1 MYLNKRNSIN
11 RLTRFLAGSTS
22 PEEDREI
29 RVLIDSDPGFR
40 NEYEELE
47 KVWKIAGTNSVDY
60 VFDTDKA
67 WANLDARIL
76 SQSLQ
81 LGKKP
86 SIPVPAIRRYAG
98 YALKVAAVLLI
109 GLAVFQL
116 AVNRHPYQTIAS
128 GNAIITPV
136 SLADGSTI
144 YLNSAS
150 SINYPEKFGQDS
162 REVYFWGEAFFE
174 IAHDPSRPFIIETG
188 ETRVKVLG
196 TSFNIRA
203 YPETGQVDVIV
214 KSGKVLFYHVDK
226 SDRVLGQMTL
236 LAGEKGVYERESGR
250 LTKLQNDEPNYL
262 SWKTGILVFEQTSL
276 DKVLAAVGKKYG
288 VTFNLAEK
296 DICNLKLT
304 ATFDNDSLDAV
315 LEVLKLV
322 HNLQFVNNG
331 KDYLV
336 SKNPG

>member
-81 LGKKP
+81 LVKKP
-86 SIPVPAIRRYAG
+86 SYLFPQSAISG

-226 SDRVLGQMTL
+226 SDRVLG
-236 LAGEKGVYERESGR
+236 K
-250 LTKLQNDEPNYL
+250 
-262 SWKTGILVFEQTSL
+262 
-276 DKVLAAVGKKYG
+276 
-288 VTFNLAEK
+288 
-296 DICNLKLT
+296 
-304 ATFDNDSLDAV
+304 
-315 LEVLKLV
+315 
-322 HNLQFVNNG
+322 
-331 KDYLV
+331 
-336 SKNPG
+336 